1 MFEPG
6 REALLSARR
15 FARRTL
21 KFILVGAA
29 VDIVVVAVGAAGF
42 HFMVGL
48 GWLDSVVD
56 AAMVATGNGPRH
68 MIPDPAGKVFLSI
81 YALVGGTAYIMV
93 VALVLS
99 PAVHRL
105 LHIFHL
111 RSPEDS

>member
-1 MFEPG
+1 MFEP
-6 REALLSARR
+6 RLEALLSARR
-15 FARRTL
+15 FAGRMV

-29 VDIVVVAVGAAGF
+29 VDIVVVALGATGF

-48 GWLDSVVD
+48 GWLDGLVD
-56 AAMVATGNGPRH
+56 AAMVVTGNGPRH
-68 MIPDPAGKVFLSI
+68 MIRDPAGKVFLSI

-93 VALVLS
+93 VALVLA

-111 RSPEDS
+111 RAPEDS